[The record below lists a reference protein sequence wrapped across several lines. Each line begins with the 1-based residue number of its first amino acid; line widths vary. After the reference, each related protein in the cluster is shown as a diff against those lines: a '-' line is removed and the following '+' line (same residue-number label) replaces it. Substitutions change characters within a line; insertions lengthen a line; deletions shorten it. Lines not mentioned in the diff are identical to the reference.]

1 MFLVAWRMWGVLVAG
16 KYVALVDGRLMMFAL
31 IEVRERIPTYPLVYR
46 SQPRLRRGAAQ
57 GRSKPR
63 GRGKVGVMPY

>member
-46 SQPRLRRGAAQ
+46 KPAKITARGSSGTIKAARA
-57 GRSKPR
+57 G
-63 GRGKVGVMPY
+63 